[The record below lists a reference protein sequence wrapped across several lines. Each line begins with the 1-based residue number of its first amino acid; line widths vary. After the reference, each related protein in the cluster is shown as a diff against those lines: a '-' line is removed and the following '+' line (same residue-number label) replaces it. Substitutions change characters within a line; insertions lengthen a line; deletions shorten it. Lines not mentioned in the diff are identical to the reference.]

1 MDKKERWCGHVTCG
15 ASHKIDVWIAQQPRL
30 CKYRA
35 MRHNYRKDLDYD
47 DRMVVLDTT
56 KKNGEKRVTRTQTAC
71 ARVDDVNAFC
81 SVLAASQAGAF

>member
-1 MDKKERWCGHVTCG
+1 
-15 ASHKIDVWIAQQPRL
+15 
-30 CKYRA
+30 